1 MRRTVNFMSASH
13 EKPRSLEVSSTL
25 SSLESSDL
33 SGDRSD
39 QGHHLTVGGKVLRI
53 VIAFVT
59 MFACALAPPLLK
71 QIPVIQSFALAHENP
86 DDLVESF
93 VVGSCV
99 LLIYGA
105 AVVLALTLCYV
116 LGRTLDRG
124 RHVSVGLRID
134 RRAMLWLAGMIL
146 AALVVDLVVAS
157 MLQVFGFAG
166 GDQSVPQGPLW
177 LAIVESF
184 SIAFLLQ
191 GIPEE
196 VIWRGWLFSSL
207 GETRFAAVSS
217 VLGFTALHLFSQV
230 GQQNL
235 IEHLTYLVLP
245 CGFAVTALIVRLVS
259 RSTWAAIGVHGG
271 FHMVNYFVSG
281 SMHLPAD
288 SVTWVLQGLLWAA
301 VGLLILA
308 FHCRR
313 QQLAA
318 LTDLPC

>member
-1 MRRTVNFMSASH
+1 MSTSH
-13 EKPRSLEVSSTL
+13 GKPQSVELSSTL

-39 QGHHLTVGGKVLRI
+39 QGHHLTAGGKVLRI
-53 VIAFVT
+53 VIAFAM
-59 MFACALAPPLLK
+59 MFACALTPPLLK
-71 QIPVIQSFALAHENP
+71 QVPVIQSFALAHENP
-86 DDLVESF
+86 VGLVESF
-93 VVGSCV
+93 AVGSCV
-99 LLIYGA
+99 LLIHGA
-105 AVVLALTLCYV
+105 AVVLALILCYV

-134 RRAMLWLAGMIL
+134 RCSLLWLAGMIL
-146 AALVVDLVVAS
+146 AALVVDLVVAG
-157 MLQVFGFAG
+157 MLHALGLAG
-166 GDQSVPQGPLW
+166 GDQPVSQGPLW
-177 LAIVESF
+177 LVIVESF

-207 GETRFAAVSS
+207 GETRCAAVSS
-217 VLGFTALHLFSQV
+217 VLGFTALHLFSQA

-235 IEHLTYLVLP
+235 IEHITYLVLP
-245 CGFAVTALIVRLVS
+245 CGFAVTALIVRMLS
-259 RSTWAAIGVHGG
+259 GSTWAAIGVHGG

-288 SVTWVLQGLLWAA
+288 SVTWVLQGLLWVA

-308 FHCRR
+308 FHRRR
-313 QQLAA
+313 QRLAGR
-318 LTDLPC
+318 TC